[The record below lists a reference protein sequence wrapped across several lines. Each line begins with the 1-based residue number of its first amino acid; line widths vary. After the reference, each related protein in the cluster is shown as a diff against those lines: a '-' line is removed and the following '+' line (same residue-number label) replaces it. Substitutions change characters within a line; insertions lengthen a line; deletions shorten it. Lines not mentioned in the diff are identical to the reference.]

1 MKIDLTRLEL
11 DKAGTEPAVLNATK
25 QKHLSSAQV
34 QASGVF
40 TEIGSNALDDLHA
53 YSKKSRTAAQRI
65 ADAEFSDERINRN
78 YMAVMANTMSGKD
91 FKELVEKGYA
101 PGQMQPKDAVNSLDR
116 MKIRLSQAGVE
127 VEGYTDT
134 VSAGEAEQITGS
146 RAMANRITG
155 DHSGEYKSSSED
167 LSVDVS
173 IPDGMKMIPREEEIK
188 AALEEADLPA
198 TEENLKDIRKAFE
211 TAFEIKNFGEP
222 AMLFMVENEMEPTI
236 RNVYEAG
243 FSAGS
248 NAGSSRGG
256 YFYEGTGYFSAAAE
270 GFDGADNSELSRQ
283 IDEVIESAGLKA
295 EEGSRKDAETLID
308 KGIPLTKENLLLFS
322 DLKKIDIRPGLRE
335 MTSAIERGKRPMDAY
350 LVRDYNNIRSERQ
363 LKEAGLVMTHEANRR
378 LITDDRQID
387 TSYLENEV
395 EELKKNEKAL
405 WDLLDETL
413 QTAGEIKEAPAEL
426 IGNYEFMKIPLKRD
440 ELSLSDIRSEGALLK
455 NRYESMQATYEAVG
469 TEVRPDLGDSIK
481 KAFNNVD
488 SILDETGYEI
498 NEENRR
504 AVRILGYSSMEIS
517 AENIDRIKAA
527 DEKINTMVSLL
538 TPKNVLRLIRDNI
551 NPLTVSVDELNE
563 KLNSYDEADGEQT
576 EQFAKY
582 LVNMRD
588 RGEITQEEAASY
600 VGIYRLIDK
609 LNRTDGAA
617 IGSLINQNAELSA
630 RNLLTALR
638 SARCGHMDYIL
649 DSEFGG
655 MQTVEDETVLKIDT
669 QISTAF
675 SEEYYEEETQKFV
688 DAAKA
693 EERLYKLLNDAG
705 METSADNINAAAG
718 LLDAKGGF
726 FKSLLTEE
734 NEKDRSRE
742 RLKKAVKKT
751 FETMDDPDAFA
762 DAYDEMVNE
771 EVIAAF
777 EGERLDIRAL
787 QTKTKV
793 TSIQRAFSDS
803 ESYQVPVEIN
813 GEITSI
819 NLQIRHGENR
829 GNVDIYF
836 ESDSLGMIS
845 AGFTLDDKTTKGIV
859 ACGSNRGFAWVE
871 KHREELEK
879 ALSLG
884 TREITMEVIRS
895 DGRVSDRPVGARDGG
910 NLDNAVLYRTAK
922 AFIGGFIHEDQQ

>member
-11 DKAGTEPAVLNATK
+11 DKSGAEPAVLNVTK
-25 QKHLSSAQV
+25 QKHLSSAEV

-40 TEIGSNALDDLHA
+40 TEIGSNALDNLHA
-53 YSKKSRTAAQRI
+53 YSKKNRTAAQKI
-65 ADAEFSDERINRN
+65 SEAEFSDEKINRN

-116 MKIRLSQAGVE
+116 MKVKLSQAGVE

-134 VSAGEAEQITGS
+134 VSVDKAEQITGS
-146 RAMANRITG
+146 RTMANRVTG
-155 DHSGEYKSSSED
+155 DRAQTETGLEKRIGTEEKATENKQ
-167 LSVDVS
+167 V
-173 IPDGMKMIPREEEIK
+173 IPDEKEIR
-188 AALEEADLPA
+188 AALKEADLPE
-198 TEENLKDIRKAFE
+198 TEENLTDIKEAFE
-211 TAFEIKNFGEP
+211 TASEIKTFGEA

-248 NAGSSRGG
+248 GTGSGRGG
-256 YFYEGTGYFSAAAE
+256 YFYEGTGYISAAAE
-270 GFDGADNSELSRQ
+270 GFDGADNSELLRQ
-283 IDEVIESAGLKA
+283 IDDVIESAGLKSG
-295 EEGSRKDAETLID
+295 EESRMDAENLIE
-308 KGIPLTKENLLLFS
+308 KGIPLTKENLLLFT
-322 DLKKIDIRPGLRE
+322 DLKKTDLRPELGE
-335 MTSAIERGKRPMDAY
+335 MTSSIARGKRPMDAY

-363 LKEAGLVMTHEANRR
+363 LKEAGLMMSLEANRR
-378 LITDDRQID
+378 LIADGKELD
-387 TSYLENEV
+387 TSYLESEV

-405 WDLLDETL
+405 WDLLEETVH
-413 QTAGEIKEAPAEL
+413 TAGEIRKAPAEL
-426 IGNYEFMKIPLKRD
+426 IGNYEFQKIPVKRD
-440 ELSLSDIRSEGALLK
+440 ELSLSDIRSEGTLLR
-455 NRYESMQATYEAVG
+455 NRYEEMQAVYEAVG

-488 SILDETGYEI
+488 DLLKEAGSEVND
-498 NEENRR
+498 ENRR
-504 AVRILGYSSMEIS
+504 AVRILGYSSMEIN
-517 AENIDRIKAA
+517 AENIDRIREA
-527 DEKINTMVSLL
+527 DGKINTMISLL
-538 TPKNVLRLIRDNI
+538 TPKNVLRLIRDNV
-551 NPLTVSVDELNE
+551 NPLTVSVDELNRR
-563 KLNSYDEADGEQT
+563 LNSYADSDEEQT
-576 EQFAKY
+576 EEFAKY
-582 LVNMRD
+582 LVKMRD

-600 VGIYRLIDK
+600 VGIYRLVDK

-617 IGSLINQNAELSA
+617 IGSLINQNAVLSA

-638 SARCGHMDYIL
+638 SSGRGHLDYII
-649 DSEFGG
+649 DNEFGG

-705 METSADNINAAAG
+705 METSADNINAAAQ
-718 LLDAKGGF
+718 LLNTNGRF
-726 FKSLLTEE
+726 FRNLLTDE
-734 NEKDRSRE
+734 NEKARE
-742 RLKKAVKKT
+742 RLKKAAKKT
-751 FETMDDPDAFA
+751 FESMDDPEEFS

-771 EVIAAF
+771 EIIAAF

-787 QTKTKV
+787 QTETKV
-793 TSIQRAFSDS
+793 ISVQKTFSDR

-836 ESDSLGMIS
+836 ESDSLGVIS
-845 AGFTLDDKTTKGIV
+845 AGFTLDERTTEGIV

-871 KHREELEK
+871 DHREELEK

-884 TREITMEVIRS
+884 TREITMEVIRA